1 MPERPVVAC
10 DDCQAPVIWA
20 VDADNPDEQIRVDA
34 LPIPDGD
41 VALEISAN
49 TPPIAHRGLMAHTF
63 AQDRTGLHKAHKAT
77 CKTWPPRVPAHAFA
91 RDDRVPA
98 DWYGRR
104 WCLCGVPGE
113 PGDQRH
119 PADAPALHPPTD
131 QAVVEQAALER
142 DAAILGERP
151 DDQDLLTLAA
161 RMYGEVDPPPAGM
174 ADRAA
179 ERLAADQRGRDT
191 AS

>member
-1 MPERPVVAC
+1 MSDQSRPVVPC
-10 DDCQAPVIWA
+10 DDCEAPVIWA
-20 VDADNPDEQIRVDA
+20 LDADNLEEQIRIDA
-34 LPIPDGD
+34 VPVSGGD

-49 TPPIAHRGLMAHTF
+49 TVPIAHRGLMAHTF
-63 AQDRTGLHKAHKAT
+63 AQDRTGLHKVHKAT

-91 RDDRVPA
+91 ADERVPA

-119 PADAPALHPPTD
+119 PVDAPALHLPTD
-131 QAVVEQAALER
+131 QAVVEAAAAER

-151 DDQDLLTLAA
+151 EDKDLLTLAA
-161 RMYGEVDPPPAGM
+161 RMYQQVDPHPADL
-174 ADRAA
+174 ADRVV
-179 ERLAADQRGRDT
+179 ADLRGRDT